1 MGRKFN
7 TARFPLAGSGAPE
20 IQEMEYT
27 AGQTFIYGALVL
39 IEAAGTIAEC
49 GADPTTVLG
58 VSMTSAGVGPG
69 YDMANASTTQF
80 VTGRKA
86 TASVAIAN
94 RNTVFSC
101 RGINGGTDPVTP
113 AVTNIDEQYGVAKT
127 AGGDWVLD
135 IAETSAKVV
144 EIVDIDVD
152 NKIFF
157 VKFLEAVLQRP

>member
-20 IQEMEYT
+20 VQEMEYT
-27 AGQTFIYGALVL
+27 AGQTFIEFALVV

-58 VSMTSAGVGPG
+58 VALGGAGKGPG
-69 YDMANASTTQF
+69 YDMPNASSTQF

-86 TASVAIAN
+86 TVPVAIAN

-101 RGINGGTDPVTP
+101 RAINGGTDPVTP
-113 AVTNIDEQYGVAKT
+113 TTTMIDEQYGVAKT

-135 IAETSAKVV
+135 IAETSAKVC
-144 EIVDIDVD
+144 EIVDIDID